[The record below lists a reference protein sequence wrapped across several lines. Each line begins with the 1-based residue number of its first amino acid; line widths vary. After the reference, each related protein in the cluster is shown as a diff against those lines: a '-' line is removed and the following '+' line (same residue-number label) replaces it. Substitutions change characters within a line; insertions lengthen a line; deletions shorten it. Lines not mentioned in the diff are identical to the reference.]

1 MALGG
6 PYFVPEGSVYTQ
18 FKGQSRVI
26 VDQKGRIS
34 IPVKFRNLLV
44 LESRDAL
51 VLLKGL
57 EKCIYAYPVDEWE
70 RLTEIFE
77 SMSRNIKEKY
87 RFNRRWALYA
97 TPVQFDPQGRIQLP
111 QNLREYAAIQNDAI
125 VGGVVDHIEIW
136 NPNDLEG
143 NVDEG
148 EADFEDMF
156 GNVIVSQRGQ
166 GNLTNDT
173 DVSDEPKQ

>member
-1 MALGG
+1 M
-6 PYFVPEGSVYTQ
+6 YTQ
-18 FKGQSRVI
+18 FIGQSRII

-34 IPVKFRNLLV
+34 IPIKFRNLLSP
-44 LESRDAL
+44 ESRDTL

-57 EKCIYAYPVDEWE
+57 EKCIYAYPSDEWD

-77 SMSRNIKEKY
+77 GMSRNIKQKY

-97 TPVQFDPQGRIQLP
+97 TPVQFDPQGRIALP
-111 QNLREYAAIQNDAI
+111 ANLRLYAAIENEAI

-136 NPNDLEG
+136 NPRELEL

-148 EADFEDMF
+148 EHDFENMF
-156 GNVIVSQRGQ
+156 GSVIVSGAGLDIPEESGDIPVQ
-166 GNLTNDT
+166 
-173 DVSDEPKQ
+173 E